1 MHAAQPRTAEPRAA
15 ETRVSENRDAEHRG
29 AEHRGAEHRGA
40 NTRLRDD
47 IREGA
52 RREAASRRSTRAAF
66 EAAEE
71 RPSLRVVSRPRRR
84 IRAVA
89 VVFGMTFAVMLG
101 VTALEIRLA
110 QHQLEIDRIEQSV
123 EVARDRFTDLRKANA
138 SLRSPERLLAEAKA
152 MGMVTGRAKDF
163 STVSPETATM
173 VVLAAGDMLGAD
185 EPPKDPF
192 ADHERVKRVNQGDAP

>member
-1 MHAAQPRTAEPRAA
+1 MHAAQPRDPDFQ
-15 ETRVSENRDAEHRG
+15 V
-29 AEHRGAEHRGA
+29 
-40 NTRLRDD
+40 RDD

-52 RREAASRRSTRAAF
+52 RREAASRRSTRAAL
-66 EAAEE
+66 EAADQ

-84 IRAVA
+84 VRAVA

-123 EVARDRFTDLRKANA
+123 ELARDRFTDLRKANA

-163 STVSPETATM
+163 ATVTPETATL
-173 VVLAAGDMLGAD
+173 VVVAAGSMLGAD
-185 EPPKDPF
+185 EPPEDPF
-192 ADHERVKRVNQGDAP
+192 ADHERVKRVNQGAAP

>member
-1 MHAAQPRTAEPRAA
+1 MHAAQSQASAPRASQPRA
-15 ETRVSENRDAEHRG
+15 SEYSASEPSAAENRGSKAQ
-29 AEHRGAEHRGA
+29 
-40 NTRLRDD
+40 LRDD

-52 RREAASRRSTRAAF
+52 RREAASRRSTRAAL

-71 RPSLRVVSRPRRR
+71 RPTLRVVSRPRRR
-84 IRAVA
+84 VRAVA

-185 EPPKDPF
+185 EPPRDPF

>member
-1 MHAAQPRTAEPRAA
+1 MHAARPQSPEPHAPESRAVNA
-15 ETRVSENRDAEHRG
+15 QIRDG
-29 AEHRGAEHRGA
+29 
-40 NTRLRDD
+40 

-52 RREAASRRSTRAAF
+52 RREAASRRSTRAAL

-84 IRAVA
+84 VRAVA
-89 VVFGMTFAVMLG
+89 VVFGMTFAGMLG

-123 EVARDRFTDLRKANA
+123 DVARDRFTDLRKANA
-138 SLRSPERLLAEAKA
+138 SLRSPERLLAEAHA

-163 STVSPETATM
+163 ATVSPETATA
-173 VVLAAGDMLGAD
+173 VVLAAGNMLGAD
-185 EPPKDPF
+185 DPPEDPF
-192 ADHERVKRVNQGDAP
+192 ADHERIKRVNQGAAP